1 MKSTEPVVMSS
12 TAQAHASKTHLLS
25 VMLEDYFHVAAF
37 DHLIQREQWYRFET
51 RSEKN
56 TLRTLDML
64 DRFDIKA
71 TFFVIGWIAERQPE
85 LIKEV
90 VRRGHE
96 VASRGL
102 YRHRRERPMTPAE
115 FRDDVRRTRETLEKV
130 CGKSPLGHRA
140 ARHWTDPSCLWTLDV
155 LAEEGYL
162 YDCSFLPTANNTGT
176 ESHRRFA
183 YPHQTNGRVLWEFP
197 VSTYSI
203 GGFLLPVS
211 GGNYLR
217 QLPHSLLKHAVE
229 HWHRNYE
236 APFMMYFHVWELDPE
251 MPRIS
256 STSRLTRMRQYRK
269 LDKISWML
277 EDYFGRYKFTG
288 VADYL
293 KDEVEQ
299 VTMTP
304 LHVQQAP
311 APSSAIAVS
320 SPREDNPATALALPG
335 APAAA
340 TVPASRTDSSHTL
353 TPVSIVVP
361 CYNEELTLPYL
372 ANTLRSLEETL
383 AGEYEV
389 RFIFVND
396 CSTDGTQ
403 DALRRV
409 FGEWPNCEF
418 LEHEENQG
426 VAAAVLTGIRS
437 ARTEIVCSIDC
448 DCTYDP
454 HELRH
459 MIPLL
464 ADDADLVTASPYHPQ
479 GRVRNVPSWRLALS
493 RASSRLYRRT
503 LSGDLHTYTSCFRV
517 YRRSAVAA
525 LDLTEGG
532 FLGIAELL
540 AKLHLQGSK
549 IVEHP
554 ATLEVRLFG
563 YSKMKVAKTIAGHL
577 GLLSRLL
584 ALRLGRDLNRRRREN
599 QGAALAPAPAF
610 NNSSPQ
616 PLSSAI
622 AHEERK

>member
-1 MKSTEPVVMSS
+1 MKSTKPVEMSS
-12 TAQAHASKTHLLS
+12 AGVEHAPKAHLLS

-115 FRDDVRRTRETLEKV
+115 FRDDVRRTRETLEQV

-140 ARHWTDPSCLWTLDV
+140 ARHWSDPSCLWALDV

-162 YDCSFLPTANNTGT
+162 YDCSFLPTANNTKD
-176 ESHRRFA
+176 EPSRRFA

-203 GGFLLPVS
+203 GGLLLPVS

-229 HWHRNYE
+229 HWRRNYE

-269 LDKISWML
+269 LDKISWVL
-277 EDYFGRYKFTG
+277 EDYFSRYKFTG
-288 VADYL
+288 VANYL

-299 VTMTP
+299 LATTYINTSRSD
-304 LHVQQAP
+304 AP
-311 APSSAIAVS
+311 ASAILISSQGEKGAVKAL
-320 SPREDNPATALALPG
+320 REE
-335 APAAA
+335 PAAA
-340 TVPASRTDSSHTL
+340 ALNSHPDPTHTL

-372 ANTLRSLEETL
+372 SNTLRSLQQTL
-383 AGEYEV
+383 AHEYEV

-396 CSTDGTQ
+396 CSSDGTR

-409 FGEWPNCEF
+409 FGEWPNCDF
-418 LEHEENQG
+418 LEHDKNQG
-426 VAAAVLTGIRS
+426 VAAAVLTGIRN

-464 ADDADLVTASPYHPQ
+464 ADDVDLVTASPYHPE

-493 RASSRLYRRT
+493 RASSQLYRRT
-503 LSGDLHTYTSCFRV
+503 LRGDLHTYTSCFRV
-517 YRRSAVAA
+517 YRRSAVSA

-532 FLGIAELL
+532 FLGIAEML

-577 GLLSRLL
+577 GLLSRMLI
-584 ALRLGRDLNRRRREN
+584 LRLGRDWKRQSQDNS
-599 QGAALAPAPAF
+599 GAALAPAPAF
-610 NNSSPQ
+610 NNSSHQ